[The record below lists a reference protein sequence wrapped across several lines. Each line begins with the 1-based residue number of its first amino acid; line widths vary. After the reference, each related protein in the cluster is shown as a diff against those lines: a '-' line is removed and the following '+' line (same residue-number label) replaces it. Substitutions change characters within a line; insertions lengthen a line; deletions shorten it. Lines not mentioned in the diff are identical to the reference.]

1 MYCCEFSLQIL
12 KWLIFQ
18 LLPRRGAFSII
29 NFVEHNWKR
38 TQSSHRFTAMRL
50 GAWRW
55 TDPQY
60 TYLAPHNTPCP
71 PAGSTVPTP
80 PPFTHPSLPQHATG
94 MHIHTKN
101 QSCTTIYLYGLDV
114 RIGVRHSRL
123 EQLVLTHTPSLHR
136 RCQKRSTILTMWWN
150 GVAGAWEFNFLWI
163 WKTGIACAGGG
174 GL

>member
-1 MYCCEFSLQIL
+1 
-12 KWLIFQ
+12 
-18 LLPRRGAFSII
+18 
-29 NFVEHNWKR
+29 
-38 TQSSHRFTAMRL
+38 MRL

-174 GL
+174 GVVGASIQMRSHKSMHTALMRSATHWIWQMFDRTNTPGMRNKGKYE